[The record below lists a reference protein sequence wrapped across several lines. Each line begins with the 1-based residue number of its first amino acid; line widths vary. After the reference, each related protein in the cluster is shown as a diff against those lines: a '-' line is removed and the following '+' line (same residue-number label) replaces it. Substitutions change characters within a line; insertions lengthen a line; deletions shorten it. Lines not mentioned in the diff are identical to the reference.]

1 MESTQ
6 LIDQLYLNGRHIFA
20 LVDDISDGQ
29 ARWKPDPASWSILE
43 VVNHLYDEERE
54 DFRLHLD
61 LILNRPNDTWPPIDP
76 EGWVT
81 ARGYNQRELGSSVQ
95 ALRVERQA
103 SLQWLKS
110 LPAPNWESRITNP
123 LGSLSAGEMLASWA
137 AHDTLH
143 LRQLVEL
150 QHDWLV
156 KLAAPYDTGY
166 AGKW

>member
-1 MESTQ
+1 MKITQ
-6 LIDQLYLNGRHIFA
+6 MIEQLYLNGRHIFA
-20 LVDDISDGQ
+20 LVEGISDEQ
-29 ARWKPDPASWSILE
+29 AHWKPDPSSWSILE

-61 LILNRPNDTWPPIDP
+61 LILHRPDDDWPPIDP

-81 ARGYNQRELGSSVQ
+81 ARRYNQRELGSSVQ

-103 SLQWLKS
+103 SLLWLKS
-110 LPAPNWESRITNP
+110 LPSPNWDTRITNP
-123 LGSLSAGEMLASWA
+123 YGSMSAGEMLASWA